1 MTTLFTTRIMNII
14 RTAVLVLSLMAAAL
28 LHAQSPNVPVT
39 LPAKPV
45 TLPDTTRQRPVVIAT
60 PSEAVTLPDT
70 SRLRPV
76 VDGTENHPV
85 TLPDT
90 THRRP
95 VVVDT
100 PPVGMRYALSPD
112 DFAAGVWH
120 DLGSYLETSE
130 RTSAS
135 QLWTGGGDLELTTGN
150 KAYDKALKKEVFIV
164 QDDTVLYVN
173 LRRLRCEK
181 MAFGNNYTRAWVMP
195 DRTLVFSFYPIGRK
209 VRQQM
214 AVGSAFGIVGS
225 AVNAGLRSR
234 QMKHRLLYVL
244 RPGATEAIR
253 ADRDVVTALLNEH
266 PDEQRQFASQ
276 CADGSYEAE
285 NAIHYLLLAG
295 VIR

>member
-1 MTTLFTTRIMNII
+1 MTTRSTTLIMNTI
-14 RTAVLVLSLMAAAL
+14 RTAVLALSLMAATL
-28 LHAQSPNVPVT
+28 LHAQSPGV
-39 LPAKPV
+39 PV

-60 PSEAVTLPDT
+60 PSDAVTLPDT

-76 VDGTENHPV
+76 AAGPESHPV

-90 THRRP
+90 TRQRP
-95 VVVDT
+95 VVVDM
-100 PPVGMRYALSPD
+100 PPAGMRYALSPD
-112 DFAAGVWH
+112 DFAGGVWH

-135 QLWTGGGDLELTTGN
+135 QLLTGGGDLELTTGN

-164 QDDTVLYVN
+164 QDDTMLYVN

-181 MAFGNNYTRAWVMP
+181 MAFGNNYTRAWMMP
-195 DRTLVFSFYPIGRK
+195 DRTLVFSFYPIGK
-209 VRQQM
+209 EVRRQM
-214 AVGSAFGIVGS
+214 SVGSAFGIVGS

-234 QMKHRLLYVL
+234 QMKHRLLYML

-253 ADRDVVTALLNEH
+253 ADRDAVSALLDSH

-285 NAIHYLLLAG
+285 NAIHYLLRAG

>member
-1 MTTLFTTRIMNII
+1 MTTRSTTHIMNII
-14 RTAVLVLSLMAAAL
+14 RTAVLVLSLMAGTL
-28 LHAQSPNVPVT
+28 LHAQSPGV
-39 LPAKPV
+39 PV

-70 SRLRPV
+70 TRQRPV
-76 VDGTENHPV
+76 VDGPVNRPV

-100 PPVGMRYALSPD
+100 PSVGMRYALSPD
-112 DFAAGVWH
+112 DFAADMWH

-150 KAYDKALKKEVFIV
+150 KAYDKALKKEVFVV

-214 AVGSAFGIVGS
+214 SVGAAFGIVGS

-253 ADRDVVTALLNEH
+253 ADRDAVTALLNGH